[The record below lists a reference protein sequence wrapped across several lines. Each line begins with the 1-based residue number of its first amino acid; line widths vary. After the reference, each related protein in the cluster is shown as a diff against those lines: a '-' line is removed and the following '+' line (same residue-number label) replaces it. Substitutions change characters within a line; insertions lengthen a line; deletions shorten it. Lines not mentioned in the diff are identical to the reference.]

1 MENKPF
7 TKESLRVSKIQKG
20 GNEEYESDCYEE
32 RCNSAK
38 TTKKLIALPCVN
50 SNFSPCKLLKRTLA
64 VMKTY
69 KRSKSL
75 ESLSFRGGVSLK
87 SIDFDEDED
96 EDEFKNTEPKISPG
110 KFKYS
115 DKLINIKNRE
125 MSTIFKA
132 KVI

>member
-20 GNEEYESDCYEE
+20 GNEEYESDCYVE
-32 RCNSAK
+32 RCNSEK
-38 TTKKLIALPCVN
+38 TSKKLIALPCVN
-50 SNFSPCKLLKRTLA
+50 SNFIPCKLLKRTPS

-69 KRSKSL
+69 KMSKSL
-75 ESLSFRGGVSLK
+75 KSPCFRGWVSLK
-87 SIDFDEDED
+87 IIDFDKDED
-96 EDEFKNTEPKISPG
+96 EVKKTPEPKISAG

-115 DKLINIKNRE
+115 DKLIKIKYRE
-125 MSTIFKA
+125 MPTIFKA